1 MSDEKRQ
8 TRLLPFRRRRAA
20 RFGAED
26 FAVSGGA
33 EEFAAAHEDFAG
45 VGGGEDRSADAELT
59 ALLRAWEAPPP
70 LGDARARLLADFRAV
85 APARPLWRRAL
96 TKELRVPLPVAA
108 CAALALFTSLFA
120 LGARGRTL
128 TAPVEASKAADAP
141 EVKVVE
147 VPVVEERVVTRTVY
161 VERKGRAAA
170 RLSPS
175 QTTAQ
180 TVSREALAQGT
191 TREGRDGDA
200 GRPAEKESN
209 AGYFTRV
216 NMEDFRPADE
226 VKIRIVSRGR
236 TDDK

>member
-26 FAVSGGA
+26 FAVSDGA
-33 EEFAAAHEDFAG
+33 EDFAG
-45 VGGGEDRSADAELT
+45 DGGAEDLSADAELT

-70 LGDARARLLADFRAV
+70 PDDARARLLADFRAV

-96 TKELRVPLPVAA
+96 AAELRVPLPVAA
-108 CAALALFTSLFA
+108 CAALALFASLFA
-120 LGARGRTL
+120 LGARGWTRD
-128 TAPVEASKAADAP
+128 APAEASKTASAP

-161 VERKGRAAA
+161 VEKKERAAV
-170 RLSPS
+170 RISPR
-175 QTTAQ
+175 Q
-180 TVSREALAQGT
+180 VPSREDARESLAQGAP
-191 TREGRDGDA
+191 RDGREASA

-216 NMEDFRPADE
+216 NMEDFQPADE
-226 VKIRIVSRGR
+226 VKIRIVSRGG
-236 TDDK
+236 TDER